1 MLIIPNGS
9 LASPL
14 IIHDPHNISYN
25 ANEAYPNGEYLTIA
39 VRLFGITHPFLTSIM
54 YYVCMSEFDI
64 EKSLDNLGFIVD
76 NIVEVILTSQNSLGA
91 TNAAP
96 MGVKRTGPLTLEL
109 KPFNS
114 STSYRNLLEHSR
126 TCLNV
131 TSDPMLFLHT
141 AFKTFPF
148 PATRIWHID
157 DELRLVPSDA
167 RVFVKV
173 DKHWAISPIRTG
185 FIGTIYN
192 IEVSYS
198 HPHVFN
204 RGRAEAIEAIIHA
217 TRIQTYMEKGDKQHV
232 KHFVQL
238 YEEAKSV
245 INRVSSLHSS
255 ETAVIQTLDA
265 LINSWR
271 KKTSPS

>member
-1 MLIIPNGS
+1 M
-9 LASPL
+9 ASAL
-14 IIHDPHNISYN
+14 IIHDPHKISYHI
-25 ANEAYPNGEYLTIA
+25 NEAYPNGEYLIIA
-39 VRLFGITHPFLTSIM
+39 VRLFGITHPFLTSKM
-54 YYVCMSEFDI
+54 YYVCMSELDI

-76 NIVEVILTSQNSLGA
+76 NIVEIILTSQNSLGA

-96 MGVKRTGPLTLEL
+96 MGVKRTGPLTAELE
-109 KPFNS
+109 PFNS

-126 TCLNV
+126 ICLNV
-131 TSDPMLFLHT
+131 TSDPILFLHT
-141 AFKTFPF
+141 AFKTLPL
-148 PATRIWHID
+148 PATIIWHID

-167 RVFVKV
+167 RVFVNV
-173 DKHWAISPIRTG
+173 DSHWAISSNRTG
-185 FIGTIYN
+185 FSGTIYN

-217 TRIQTYMEKGDKQHV
+217 TRIQTYIEKGDTQHLQ
-232 KHFVQL
+232 HFVQL

-255 ETAVIQTLDA
+255 EAAVIQTLDA

-271 KKTSPS
+271 KKPSPS